1 MKFPKIKGHLE
12 ILGARRVTGTKFH
25 TENPQILGRRHTKSS
40 RHDDLATGISA
51 SLLIST
57 SLSSLYLGG
66 SKCEV
71 VSTMSSFG
79 AGS

>member
-1 MKFPKIKGHLE
+1 MKFQKIKGHHE
-12 ILGARRVTGTKFH
+12 ILGARRVTESKFH
-25 TENPQILGRRHTKSS
+25 AENPQILGRRYTKSS
-40 RHDDLATGISA
+40 RLDDLATGISA